1 MAYLT
6 DLISDLAIF
15 NIFIHCIKSIS
26 FETFQCKTDP
36 GLNKK
41 LSNTVYKILIVQH
54 ILCTWA
60 EGKV

>member
-15 NIFIHCIKSIS
+15 NIFIHFIKSYFFIWNNS
-26 FETFQCKTDP
+26 AK
-36 GLNKK
+36 
-41 LSNTVYKILIVQH
+41 TVYKILIVPH